1 MPENNVNNNEN
12 NEQANNEQTTVW
24 GNRISEQIG
33 GSSYEGNRQT
43 TAYNYTTM
51 NRGDYDTTGAWQ
63 SVDGVW
69 SGRPHWGESASR
81 SLYSVFANQNDDLMK
96 NRDLL
101 TSRLWHGVPQ
111 LTEEQ
116 MNMFEAAYT
125 GHTFLFVVNVPT
137 FMTKGMYENT
147 NLHYQ
152 MKNLK
157 AVIERA
163 STGFSGPSNI
173 TADFSD
179 MDDGAMR
186 KVSHVTRV
194 TKEQSDIQLRL
205 HEFAGLPVKNALEA
219 WLTGTYDP
227 KSQHGHYFGNLGIP
241 GGWCLSNHTMSL
253 LVVQVD
259 PSWQVIQDAAY
270 YYNMFPQD
278 VPFDHF
284 EWTKG
289 EHDIVQDYTITF
301 KCNEERSPMI
311 MYAAERYMN
320 NRILTMV
327 ATSVYNSREFVVSSF
342 TDGDG
347 TPLDYQGFSGLMENT
362 NPTKHYGFIDRRQ
375 YNMQYANSNFSSE
388 TSGEE
393 TVSNNWTE
401 TSIIGDGRIHKDAKL
416 SIIKDRGKAIDHIND
431 SGHYM
436 HGHDNNDGT
445 TETYAPWSGNAPVS
459 VTTTTTTEASASGT
473 T

>member
-1 MPENNVNNNEN
+1 MADE
-12 NEQANNEQTTVW
+12 TW
-24 GNRISEQIG
+24 GTRISEQLGG
-33 GSSYEGNRQT
+33 GSASGNRQS
-43 TAYNYTTM
+43 TAYNYVSIDSDKA
-51 NRGDYDTTGAWQ
+51 GSYDK
-63 SVDGVW
+63 DGFE
-69 SGRPHWGESASR
+69 PHWGQSASR
-81 SLYSVFANQNDDLMK
+81 SLYSVFANQNDDLMGTR
-96 NRDLL
+96 NLL

-111 LTEEQ
+111 LTTEQ

-137 FMTKGMYENT
+137 FMTKGMYKNT

-179 MDDGAMR
+179 QDDGAMR

-327 ATSVYNSREFVVSSF
+327 ATSVYNSREFVVDSF
-342 TDGDG
+342 TDAGK
-347 TPLDYQGFSGLMENT
+347 PLDYVGFTGLMQEN
-362 NPTKHYGFIDRRQ
+362 NGKKFGFIDKRQ
-375 YNMQYANSNFSSE
+375 YNIEYNANNFTADSNK
-388 TSGEE
+388 
-393 TVSNNWTE
+393 WTG
-401 TSIIGDGRIHKDAKL
+401 TSIIGNDNIRKNIEMDLTKQN
-416 SIIKDRGKAIDHIND
+416 GKAIAN
-431 SGHYM
+431 GGTNHYM
-436 HGHDNNDGT
+436 HGHDNDMASDTGSELHSPWTGNTTLGYDKEGT
-445 TETYAPWSGNAPVS
+445 LSTLSDEDSDN
-459 VTTTTTTEASASGT
+459 
-473 T
+473 

>member
-1 MPENNVNNNEN
+1 MADE
-12 NEQANNEQTTVW
+12 TW
-24 GNRISEQIG
+24 GTRISEQLGG
-33 GSSYEGNRQT
+33 GSAPGNRQS
-43 TAYNYTTM
+43 TAYNYVGI
-51 NRGDYDTTGAWQ
+51 NKDEAGSYNK
-63 SVDGVW
+63 DGFE
-69 SGRPHWGESASR
+69 PHWGQSASR
-81 SLYSVFANQNDDLMK
+81 SLYSVFANQNDNLMGTR
-96 NRDLL
+96 NLL

-125 GHTFLFVVNVPT
+125 GHTFLFVVNVPI
-137 FMTKGMYENT
+137 FMTKGMYEHT

-179 MDDGAMR
+179 QDDGAMR

-219 WLTGTYDP
+219 WMTGTYDP

-327 ATSVYNSREFVVSSF
+327 ATSVYNSREFVVNSF
-342 TDGDG
+342 TDSGD
-347 TPLDYQGFSGLMENT
+347 PLDYTGFTDLMQEN
-362 NPTKHYGFIDRRQ
+362 NSKNFGFIDKRQ
-375 YNMQYANSNFSSE
+375 YNIEYSNTNF
-388 TSGEE
+388 TKAD
-393 TVSNNWTE
+393 NNWTKP
-401 TSIIGDGRIHKDAKL
+401 SIIGDN
-416 SIIKDRGKAIDHIND
+416 SIRKNIEMDLTKQNGKAITN
-431 SGHYM
+431 GGGTNHYM
-436 HGHDNNDGT
+436 HGHDNKMTTDTGSESHDPWTGNTTVDAIEDGT
-445 TETYAPWSGNAPVS
+445 MSTLS
-459 VTTTTTTEASASGT
+459 
-473 T
+473 

>member
-1 MPENNVNNNEN
+1 MADE
-12 NEQANNEQTTVW
+12 TW
-24 GNRISEQIG
+24 GTRISEQLGG
-33 GSSYEGNRQT
+33 GSAPGNRQS
-43 TAYNYTTM
+43 TAYNYVAIDKDKAGSY
-51 NRGDYDTTGAWQ
+51 NQ
-63 SVDGVW
+63 DGFK
-69 SGRPHWGESASR
+69 PHWGQSASR
-81 SLYSVFANQNDDLMK
+81 SLYSVFANQNDNLMSS
-96 NRDLL
+96 RDLL
-101 TSRLWHGVPQ
+101 SSRLWHGVPQ

-125 GHTFLFVVNVPT
+125 GHTFLFVVNVPI
-137 FMTKGMYENT
+137 FMTKGMYEHT

-152 MKNLK
+152 MRNLK

-194 TKEQSDIQLRL
+194 TKEQSDIQFRL

-342 TDGDG
+342 TDSG
-347 TPLDYQGFSGLMENT
+347 TPLDYQGFQGLMGDDDN
-362 NPTKHYGFIDRRQ
+362 NNKNFGFIDTRQ
-375 YNMQYANSNFSSE
+375 YNIEYSDTNF
-388 TSGEE
+388 TKAD
-393 TVSNNWTE
+393 NNWTKP
-401 TSIIGDGRIHKDAKL
+401 SIIGTN
-416 SIIKDRGKAIDHIND
+416 SIRKNIEMDLTKQNGKPIVTTD
-431 SGHYM
+431 SKGNSMNHYM
-436 HGHDNNDGT
+436 HGHDNKMTTDTGSESHDPWTGNTTVDAIKDGT
-445 TETYAPWSGNAPVS
+445 MSTLDD
-459 VTTTTTTEASASGT
+459 
-473 T
+473 

>member
-1 MPENNVNNNEN
+1 M
-12 NEQANNEQTTVW
+12 ADDVW
-24 GNRISEQIG
+24 GNRITDQLGG
-33 GSSYEGNRQT
+33 GSADGNRQS
-43 TAYNYTTM
+43 TAYNYVTIDKDKPGSY
-51 NRGDYDTTGAWQ
+51 NQ
-63 SVDGVW
+63 DGFK
-69 SGRPHWGESASR
+69 PHWGQSASR
-81 SLYSVFANQNDDLMK
+81 SLYSVFANQNDNLMSC
-96 NRDLL
+96 RDLL
-101 TSRLWHGVPQ
+101 SSRLWHGVPQ
-111 LTEEQ
+111 LTDEQ

-125 GHTFLFVVNVPT
+125 GHTFLFVVNVPI

-152 MKNLK
+152 MRNLK

-241 GGWCLSNHTMSL
+241 GGWCLANHTMSL

-327 ATSVYNSREFVVSSF
+327 ATSVYNSREFVASSF
-342 TDGDG
+342 IDSG
-347 TPLDYQGFSGLMENT
+347 TPLDYRGFKELMGDDDN
-362 NPTKHYGFIDRRQ
+362 NDKNYGFIDARQ
-375 YNMQYANSNFSSE
+375 YNIEYSDTNF
-388 TSGEE
+388 TKADY
-393 TVSNNWTE
+393 NWTKP
-401 TSIIGDGRIHKDAKL
+401 SIIGTN
-416 SIIKDRGKAIDHIND
+416 SIRKNIEMDLTKQNGIPIVTTDSKGKSMN
-431 SGHYM
+431 HYM
-436 HGHDNNDGT
+436 HGHDNKMTTDTGSELHSPWNGNTTLGYSKEGT
-445 TETYAPWSGNAPVS
+445 LSTLDD
-459 VTTTTTTEASASGT
+459 
-473 T
+473 